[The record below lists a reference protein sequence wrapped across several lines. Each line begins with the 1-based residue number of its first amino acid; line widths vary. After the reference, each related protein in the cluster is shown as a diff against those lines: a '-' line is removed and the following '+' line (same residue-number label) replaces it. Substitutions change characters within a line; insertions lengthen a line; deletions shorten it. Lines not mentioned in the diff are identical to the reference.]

1 MAQLDLN
8 IAQVLS
14 NLHPRS
20 VILLNIQG
28 AIFKGL
34 GQLDLAVAAYKKALS
49 IKPDYADAWSN
60 LYFPLSTIKT

>member
-49 IKPDYADAWSN
+49 IKPDYADEWSN